1 MKEGGCNQIGGGGGV
16 EWFRLGCQTSAL
28 FKKKKIDF
36 KKMQVV
42 HKM

>member
-1 MKEGGCNQIGGGGGV
+1 MKEGGCNQIGGGGGGV
-16 EWFRLGCQTSAL
+16 VQTGLSNFN